1 MPSSKPTK
9 ARNTTTKRQSK
20 PATSVDG
27 APAAALSREDVQE
40 QIRRRAYEL
49 FQQRNG
55 HYGSPEEDWLRAESE
70 IRSRTA

>member
-1 MPSSKPTK
+1 MPSSRPTK
-9 ARNTTTKRQSK
+9 ARTTTARKQSK
-20 PATSVDG
+20 SATSVDG
-27 APAAALSREDVQE
+27 APVVALSREDVQE